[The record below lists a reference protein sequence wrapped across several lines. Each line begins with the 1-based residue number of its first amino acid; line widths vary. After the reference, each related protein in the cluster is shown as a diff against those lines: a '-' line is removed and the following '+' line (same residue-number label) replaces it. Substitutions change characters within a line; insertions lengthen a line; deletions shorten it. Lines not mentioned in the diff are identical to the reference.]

1 MTARLAYLDTSAY
14 VKLPLEEAGHDVLR
28 FELSHWDG
36 YVSSMLLGV
45 EAIRACS
52 RYSSDRAKDARAW
65 LEGVAL
71 LPLDDTVLDVAI
83 SLAPASVKTLDALHL
98 ATALKVRD
106 EIGAFF
112 TYDQR
117 LAEAAVSHG
126 LPVIYPGERKG

>member
-14 VKLPLEEAGHDVLR
+14 VKLPLEEEGHEGLLS
-28 FELSHWDG
+28 ELSRWDG

-52 RYSSDRAKDARAW
+52 RYGSDHATDARAW

-71 LPLDDTVLDVAI
+71 LPLDDTVLDVAT
-83 SLAPASVKTLDALHL
+83 SLPPANVKTLDALHL
-98 ATALKVRD
+98 ATALTVRD

-126 LPVIYPGERKG
+126 LPVFGLEEKS

>member
-14 VKLPLEEAGHDVLR
+14 VKLPLEEAGHEVLR
-28 FELSHWDG
+28 SELSHWDG
-36 YVSSMLLGV
+36 YVSSTLLGV

-52 RYSSDRAKDARAW
+52 RYGSDRAKDARAW

-71 LPLDDTVLDVAI
+71 LPLDDTVLDIAT
-83 SLAPASVKTLDALHL
+83 SLPPAGVRALDALHL
-98 ATALKVRD
+98 ATALTVKE

-117 LAEAAVSHG
+117 LGEAAAEHG
-126 LPVIYPGERKG
+126 LPVAGP